1 MKIALSDIVRS
12 MAQAAGMDEKFTDEL
27 IENFKNSP
35 EGAKE
40 FAGYMMT
47 GNLPLEYKVCN
58 LTAAD
63 ILVWQV
69 DHFKAYMDRDVTAT
83 KHNSQYMVLN
93 AFDIMLKMEKNPD
106 KYLKLFEHE
115 SGNDIVNK

>member
-1 MKIALSDIVRS
+1 MRFVTLYPRAKNVQLVKD
-12 MAQAAGMDEKFTDEL
+12 MGL
-27 IENFKNSP
+27 IP
-35 EGAKE
+35 
-40 FAGYMMT
+40 YYIRT
-47 GNLPLEYKVCN
+47 L
-58 LTAAD
+58 
-63 ILVWQV
+63 
-69 DHFKAYMDRDVTAT
+69 FKAYMDRDVTAT